1 MSRNFI
7 GELLIFL
14 LFFIGSLNT
23 KVLSNIL
30 SLGDGSVFEMKLTNL
45 HDTTPYMKQIS
56 IAASSKAI
64 FNVTNVSSSGSFIIF
79 QIHIYQ
85 HNVTLSFDK
94 DCLNK
99 VSNRSIFGSNIGL
112 FSKLDTNI
120 MTQFFVK
127 NDNVHD
133 VKALL
138 VVITYNNKAPVP
150 GGCNMEFN
158 TEIAPYAR
166 MQTRD
171 AMVIVDVQPASLPFN
186 SMRRTC
192 EKEPVEVKMYQMFL
206 PEQDLS
212 AETYFTGIVKMLTA
226 EDIKKNGVKAMASI
240 VSSPMRRIFSAYI
253 GVGSVYVAVASYGDY
268 SAAYIPIFSYGCNPT
283 IDPVSCDILSGG
295 VLKFISAICFF
306 VGLFFTFLGHHVSR
320 VEKMFP
326 IFFIGCVIGYAI
338 EGNVITGLA
347 IGLLFNLLSLVCPY
361 STENRSGALLV
372 NMTLGLFFACVAY
385 LHSPGSFII
394 LQNNMVF
401 WLLFLT
407 LTLSIALVTTFNFYS
422 HITCSI
428 FSSFMIIL
436 PIDYWV
442 GSSLKYIMIN
452 IVRRATVED
461 FNLAIVRPPIQTK
474 DIWLIVFWT
483 CLAFYH
489 FYKHRQ
495 NRLLLN
501 QTETITETTPLW
513 NQY

>member
-1 MSRNFI
+1 MSRNFV
-7 GELLIFL
+7 GKLLIFL
-14 LFFIGSLNT
+14 LFFIGSLDT
-23 KVLSNIL
+23 KVLSNTL
-30 SLGDGSVFEMKLTNL
+30 SLGDGSVFEMMLTN
-45 HDTTPYMKQIS
+45 DTTPYMKQIS

-64 FNVTNVSSSGSFIIF
+64 FNVTNVSSTASFIIF

-94 DCLNK
+94 DCLDK

-112 FSKLDTNI
+112 LSKLTTNI

-138 VVITYNNKAPVP
+138 VVIAYNNKAPVP
-150 GGCNMEFN
+150 GGCNMEFD

-166 MQTRD
+166 MRTRD

-186 SMRRTC
+186 SMPWTC
-192 EKEPVEVKMYQMFL
+192 EKEPVEVEMYQMYL
-206 PEQDLS
+206 PEQDLT
-212 AETYFTGIVKMLTA
+212 AETYFTA
-226 EDIKKNGVKAMASI
+226 E
-240 VSSPMRRIFSAYI
+240 
-253 GVGSVYVAVASYGDY
+253 
-268 SAAYIPIFSYGCNPT
+268 
-283 IDPVSCDILSGG
+283 G
-295 VLKFISAICFF
+295 VLKFISAVCFF

-326 IFFIGCVIGYAI
+326 IFFIGTVIGYAI
-338 EGNVITGLA
+338 EGNIIIGMA

-361 STENRSGALLV
+361 STEHRNVAFLV
-372 NMTLGLFFACVAY
+372 NITLGLFFACVAY
-385 LHSPGSFII
+385 LHSPGSFVI
-394 LQNNMVF
+394 LQNNTVF
-401 WLLFLT
+401 WFLFLT
-407 LTLSIALVTTFNFYS
+407 LALGIAVVTTFCFCSY
-422 HITCSI
+422 ITCSI
-428 FSSFMIIL
+428 FSSFTIIL

-474 DIWLIVFWT
+474 DIWLIVFWI
-483 CLAFYH
+483 CLALFH
-489 FYKHRQ
+489 FYKHYQ
-495 NRLLLN
+495 NQLLLN
-501 QTETITETTPLW
+501 DRMTETTPLW

>member
-1 MSRNFI
+1 MSRNFV

-14 LFFIGSLNT
+14 LFFIHSLDT
-23 KVLSNIL
+23 KVLSNTL

-45 HDTTPYMKQIS
+45 HDTTPYMKQVS

-64 FNVTNVSSSGSFIIF
+64 FNVTNVSSNASFIIF

-99 VSNRSIFGSNIGL
+99 VSNRSVFGSNIGL
-112 FSKLDTNI
+112 LSKLTTNT
-120 MTQFFVK
+120 TQFFVK

-138 VVITYNNKAPVP
+138 VVIAYNNKAPVP

-192 EKEPVEVKMYQMFL
+192 EKEPVEVQVYQMYL
-206 PEQDLS
+206 SERDLT
-212 AETYFTGIVKMLTA
+212 AETYFTGIVNMLTVD
-226 EDIKKNGVKAMASI
+226 DIKGNGAKATASI

-253 GVGSVYVAVASYGDY
+253 GVGSVYVAVASYGNH
-268 SAAYIPIFSYGCNPT
+268 SAAYVPIVSYGCNPT
-283 IDPVSCDILSGG
+283 IDPVSCDILSEG
-295 VLKFISAICFF
+295 VFKFISAVCFF

-326 IFFIGCVIGYAI
+326 IFFIGTVIGYAI
-338 EGNVITGLA
+338 EGNIIIGLA

-361 STENRSGALLV
+361 STEHRGGALLV
-372 NMTLGLFFACVAY
+372 NMSLGLFFACVAY
-385 LHSPGSFII
+385 LHSPGTEVAS
-394 LQNNMVF
+394 LEMPTVN
-401 WLLFLT
+401 
-407 LTLSIALVTTFNFYS
+407 SIRKS
-422 HITCSI
+422 
-428 FSSFMIIL
+428 
-436 PIDYWV
+436 
-442 GSSLKYIMIN
+442 
-452 IVRRATVED
+452 VRRILSLEERSAGVVVNYRKIMEAGLKAD
-461 FNLAIVRPPIQTK
+461 ERGV
-474 DIWLIVFWT
+474 
-483 CLAFYH
+483 
-489 FYKHRQ
+489 
-495 NRLLLN
+495 
-501 QTETITETTPLW
+501 
-513 NQY
+513 

>member
-1 MSRNFI
+1 MSRNFV
-7 GELLIFL
+7 GKLLIFL
-14 LFFIGSLNT
+14 LFFIGSLDT
-23 KVLSNIL
+23 KVLSNTL
-30 SLGDGSVFEMKLTNL
+30 SLGDGSVFEMMLTN
-45 HDTTPYMKQIS
+45 DTTPYMKQIS

-64 FNVTNVSSSGSFIIF
+64 FNVTNVSSTASFIIF

-94 DCLNK
+94 DCLDK

-112 FSKLDTNI
+112 LSKLTTNI

-138 VVITYNNKAPVP
+138 VVIAYNNKAPVP
-150 GGCNMEFN
+150 GGCNMEFD

-166 MQTRD
+166 MRTRD

-186 SMRRTC
+186 SMPWTC
-192 EKEPVEVKMYQMFL
+192 EKEPVEVEMYQMYL
-206 PEQDLS
+206 PEQDLT
-212 AETYFTGIVKMLTA
+212 AETYFTGIVNMLTV

-240 VSSPMRRIFSAYI
+240 VSSPMRRIFSAYF

-268 SAAYIPIFSYGCNPT
+268 SAAYVPIFSYGCNPT
-283 IDPVSCDILSGG
+283 IDPVSCDILSEG
-295 VLKFISAICFF
+295 VLKFISAVCFF

-326 IFFIGCVIGYAI
+326 IFFIGTVIGYAI
-338 EGNVITGLA
+338 EG
-347 IGLLFNLLSLVCPY
+347 
-361 STENRSGALLV
+361 
-372 NMTLGLFFACVAY
+372 
-385 LHSPGSFII
+385 SFVI
-394 LQNNMVF
+394 LQNNTVF
-401 WLLFLT
+401 WFLFLT
-407 LTLSIALVTTFNFYS
+407 LALGIAVVTTFCFCSY
-422 HITCSI
+422 ITCSI
-428 FSSFMIIL
+428 FSSFTIIL

-474 DIWLIVFWT
+474 DIWLIVFWI
-483 CLAFYH
+483 CLALFH
-489 FYKHRQ
+489 FYKHYQ
-495 NRLLLN
+495 NQLLLN
-501 QTETITETTPLW
+501 DRMTETTPLW